1 MPGARGGVGVR
12 ALSGVRLT
20 PPETHLCAE
29 CHEPAGPDTIPDM
42 RRELDS
48 RMNLHGELV
57 RLVWDSLS
65 DCVEIELSDD
75 DGNVRTAE
83 VPSHLALDAF
93 RHPYLYVDP
102 TCLPA
107 LVAA

>member
-1 MPGARGGVGVR
+1 
-12 ALSGVRLT
+12 
-20 PPETHLCAE
+20 
-29 CHEPAGPDTIPDM
+29 M

-48 RMNLHGELV
+48 RTNVHGELV
-57 RLVWDSLS
+57 RLVWNSET
-65 DCVEIELSDD
+65 DCVEIELSDE
-75 DGNVRTAE
+75 DGNVRTAP
-83 VPSHLALDAF
+83 VPAHRALDAF

>member
-1 MPGARGGVGVR
+1 
-12 ALSGVRLT
+12 
-20 PPETHLCAE
+20 
-29 CHEPAGPDTIPDM
+29 M

-48 RMNLHGELV
+48 RRNVHGERI
-57 RLVWDSLS
+57 RLVWDTEL
-65 DCVEIELSDD
+65 DCVELELSDD
-75 DGNVRTAE
+75 EGNVRTTQ

>member
-1 MPGARGGVGVR
+1 
-12 ALSGVRLT
+12 
-20 PPETHLCAE
+20 
-29 CHEPAGPDTIPDM
+29 M

-48 RMNLHGELV
+48 RTNTHGELV
-57 RLVWDSLS
+57 RLLWNPDS
-65 DCVEIELSDD
+65 DCVEIELSDE
-75 DGNVRTAE
+75 DGNVRSAH
-83 VPSHLALDAF
+83 VPSHRALDAF

>member
-1 MPGARGGVGVR
+1 
-12 ALSGVRLT
+12 
-20 PPETHLCAE
+20 
-29 CHEPAGPDTIPDM
+29 M

-48 RMNLHGELV
+48 RRNVHGERI
-57 RLVWDSLS
+57 RLVWDTELN
-65 DCVEIELSDD
+65 CVELELSDD
-75 DGNVRTAE
+75 EGNVRIAQ

>member
-1 MPGARGGVGVR
+1 
-12 ALSGVRLT
+12 
-20 PPETHLCAE
+20 
-29 CHEPAGPDTIPDM
+29 M

-48 RMNLHGELV
+48 RQNVHGEII
-57 RLVWDSLS
+57 RLVWDTES
-65 DCVEIELSDD
+65 DDVVLELSDGT
-75 DGNVRTAE
+75 GNVRTAH
-83 VPSHLALDAF
+83 VPAHLALDAF

>member
-1 MPGARGGVGVR
+1 MV
-12 ALSGVRLT
+12 L
-20 PPETHLCAE
+20 
-29 CHEPAGPDTIPDM
+29 M

-48 RMNLHGELV
+48 RLNVHGELI
-57 RLVWDSLS
+57 RLVWDTDT

-75 DGNVRTAE
+75 AGNVRTAQ
-83 VPSHLALDAF
+83 VPPHRALDAF